1 MPLTGPPWLSE
12 AQIAT
17 LQQWVMAGAPAG
29 EPAAAAPAKIR
40 RPGDP

>member
-29 EPAAAAPAKIR
+29 EPLRPRPPKSVVRAIR
-40 RPGDP
+40 